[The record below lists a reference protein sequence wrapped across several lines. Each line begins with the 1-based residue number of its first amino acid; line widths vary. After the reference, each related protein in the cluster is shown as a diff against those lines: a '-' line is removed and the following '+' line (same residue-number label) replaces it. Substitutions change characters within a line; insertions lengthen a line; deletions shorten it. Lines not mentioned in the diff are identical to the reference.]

1 MSTAIC
7 GFLPDLF
14 RTSPQNRGCK
24 PNFMGFLRLQSGA
37 IGDGRRFPKGW
48 EGFGAAL
55 TACEFDVGPGACPR
69 RGRPQFPQW
78 GSLQVN
84 CKHDCAHLHK
94 SAYLLRWHLQI
105 CQHGTAGASTRPTL
119 EQLISAFSKG
129 PEGFENP
136 HKQRKAEAFSC
147 LGFRNGLSQRSSRK

>member
-1 MSTAIC
+1 MQTKFHGI
-7 GFLPDLF
+7 
-14 RTSPQNRGCK
+14 
-24 PNFMGFLRLQSGA
+24 LRLQSGA

-55 TACEFDVGPGACPR
+55 TACEFDVGPGA
-69 RGRPQFPQW
+69 
-78 GSLQVN
+78 
-84 CKHDCAHLHK
+84 
-94 SAYLLRWHLQI
+94 
-105 CQHGTAGASTRPTL
+105 STRPTL
-119 EQLISAFSKG
+119 EQLISALSKG